1 MCHNVTKAENP
12 DNSPIEIEVKLPVKD
27 FDVLYQRLL
36 QIGFSFLKKY
46 EQTDSYFNSKD
57 YDLKRKDKALRIRRI
72 VDPETGEMWAQLNC
86 KGPKLDHISM
96 SRKELEL
103 PIENPDVMEEVLAE
117 IGFLPVSCRVK
128 KTRYDF
134 SRGRITASLDRVE
147 ELGDFLELEI
157 LESGEEKREDGL
169 KEIADVLADIGYRIE
184 DTVRTSY
191 LSMLQKNKK

>member
-1 MCHNVTKAENP
+1 MNNVTKAENP

-147 ELGDFLELEI
+147 DLGDFLELEI
-157 LESGEEKREDGL
+157 MESGEEKREDGL
-169 KEIADVLADIGYRIE
+169 KEIANVLADIGYRIE